1 LRVDVGGRGE
11 AKPTSDLPHAGALT
25 ETELSLRHWLQLAL
39 TDGIG
44 PILAR
49 RLTERAGDIAG
60 ACNASVALLRSVEG
74 IGTAKAGGIHESLR
88 GAASAAASELE
99 RARRMGISI
108 ICPDDE
114 AYPVLLRTTPDPPL
128 VLYVKGTL
136 EPRDLNALAIVG
148 SRKCSFY
155 GREQAERF
163 AALLAGAGFT
173 IISGGARGID
183 SAAHRGAM
191 SHPQGR
197 TIAVLG
203 SGVDV
208 PYPPENDSLFEQ
220 IARRGAVVS
229 EFPLGTPPNR
239 ENFPRRNRVV
249 SGMSRGVIVVEA
261 DEKSGAL
268 ITARVACDDH
278 DRPVFALPGRVDNPL
293 SAGPHLLIRD
303 GAALVTKLEDVLEAL
318 GPVPQPAMEA
328 GLFPEPEPGSDQRGI
343 SAPSDFRSQVV
354 GQPGLSE
361 RQRLI
366 LAGLGTDGAN
376 VDAIVERT
384 GLPAHVVLQELTFL
398 SLKGQVRRVD
408 GQTYSPRKGAPT

>member
-1 LRVDVGGRGE
+1 V
-11 AKPTSDLPHAGALT
+11 P
-25 ETELSLRHWLQLAL
+25 LRHWLQLAL

-49 RLTERAGDIAG
+49 RLIERAGSMEA
-60 ACNASVALLRSVEG
+60 ACVASVALLRTVEG
-74 IGTAKAGGIHESLR
+74 IGTARASPIHESLR
-88 GAASAAASELE
+88 GAAKAAESELE
-99 RARRMGISI
+99 HARRIGVAIL
-108 ICPDDE
+108 CPEDG
-114 AYPVLLRTTPDPPL
+114 AYPALLHTTPDPPL
-128 VLYVKGTL
+128 TLYVKGSF
-136 EPRDLNALAIVG
+136 EPRDLNSVAIVG

-163 AALLAGAGFT
+163 GALLAGAGFT
-173 IISGGARGID
+173 VVSGGARGID

-191 SHPQGR
+191 AHPQGR
-197 TIAVLG
+197 TVAVLG

-208 PYPPENDSLFEQ
+208 PYPPENDALFEQ
-220 IARRGAVVS
+220 IARRGAVAS

-249 SGMSRGVIVVEA
+249 SGMSRGVLVVEA

-318 GPVPQPAMEA
+318 GPVPQHAMEP
-328 GLFPEPEPGSDQRGI
+328 GLFPEPELEEPGGA
-343 SAPSDFRSQVV
+343 APSDVPSRA
-354 GQPGLSE
+354 GEQPGLSE
-361 RQRLI
+361 RQRAI
-366 LAGLGTDGAN
+366 LQGLGTDGAN
-376 VDAIVERT
+376 VDALVERT
-384 GLPAHVVLQELTFL
+384 ELPAQVVLQELTFL
-398 SLKGQVRRVD
+398 SLKGQVRRLD
-408 GQTYSPRKGAPT
+408 GQTYGPRKGPAESASP

>member
-1 LRVDVGGRGE
+1 V
-11 AKPTSDLPHAGALT
+11 P
-25 ETELSLRHWLQLAL
+25 LRHWLQLAL

-49 RLTERAGDIAG
+49 RLVDAAGGVEA
-60 ACNASVALLRSVEG
+60 AASASLALLRTIEG
-74 IGTAKAGGIHESLR
+74 VGTAKAGKIYDSLR
-88 GAASAAASELE
+88 GSGAAADSEIE
-99 RARRMGISI
+99 RAGRMGIRI

-114 AYPVLLRTTPDPPL
+114 AYPALLRTTPDPPL
-128 VLYVKGTL
+128 TLYVKGAF
-136 EPRDLNALAIVG
+136 EPRDLNGLAIVG

-173 IISGGARGID
+173 VISGGARGID

-191 SHPQGR
+191 SHPHGR
-197 TIAVLG
+197 TGAVLG

-249 SGMSRGVIVVEA
+249 SGMSRGVLVVEA

-303 GAALVTKLEDVLEAL
+303 GATLVAKLEDILDGL
-318 GPVPQPAMEA
+318 GPVPDHVTQPT
-328 GLFPEPEPGSDQRGI
+328 LFPEETAATEVAGPAGVTA
-343 SAPSDFRSQVV
+343 APV
-354 GQPGLSE
+354 GLSD
-361 RQRLI
+361 RQALV
-366 LAGLGTDGAN
+366 LSHLGADPTS
-376 VDAIVERT
+376 VDVIIERT
-384 GLPAHVVLQELTFL
+384 DLPAHVVLQELTFL
-398 SLKGQVRRVD
+398 SLKGRVRRVD
-408 GQTYSPRKGAPT
+408 GQTFARNRSNGSAPA

>member
-1 LRVDVGGRGE
+1 M
-11 AKPTSDLPHAGALT
+11 P
-25 ETELSLRHWLQLAL
+25 LRHWLQLSL
-39 TDGIG
+39 TEGIG

-49 RLTERAGDIAG
+49 RLIESAGGVEA
-60 ACNASVALLRSVEG
+60 ACEASAALLRTVEG
-74 IGTAKAGGIHESLR
+74 VGTSKAGKIHASLR
-88 GAASAAASELE
+88 ASGAAAESELE
-99 RARRMGISI
+99 RARRMGIRI
-108 ICPDDE
+108 VCPEDE
-114 AYPVLLRTTPDPPL
+114 SYPVLLRTIPDPPL
-128 VLYVKGTL
+128 VLYAKGTL

-163 AALLAGAGFT
+163 GALLAGAGFT
-173 IISGGARGID
+173 VTSGGARGID
-183 SAAHRGAM
+183 SAAHRGAL

-208 PYPPENDSLFEQ
+208 AYPPENAGLFEQ
-220 IARRGAVVS
+220 IARRGAVLS

-249 SGMSRGVIVVEA
+249 SGMSRGVLVIEA

-278 DRPVFALPGRVDNPL
+278 DRQVFALPGRVDNPL
-293 SAGPHLLIRD
+293 SAGPHRLIRD
-303 GAALVTKLEDVLEAL
+303 GAALVANLEDVLEAL
-318 GPVPQPAMEA
+318 GPVPQGATEPM
-328 GLFPEPEPGSDQRGI
+328 LFPASEREAEHEGSPA
-343 SAPSDFRSQVV
+343 SAPPTSPALE
-354 GQPGLSE
+354 QPGLSE
-361 RQRLI
+361 RQRVI
-366 LAGLGTDGAN
+366 LMGMGADGIS

-384 GLPAHVVLQELTFL
+384 DLPAHVVLQELTFL

-408 GQTYSPRKGAPT
+408 GQTYARRGGATP

>member
-1 LRVDVGGRGE
+1 M
-11 AKPTSDLPHAGALT
+11 P
-25 ETELSLRHWLQLAL
+25 LRHWLQLAL

-49 RLTERAGDIAG
+49 RLIEAAGGVEA
-60 ACNASVALLRSVEG
+60 AASASPALLRTIEG
-74 IGTAKAGGIHESLR
+74 VGTARASKIYDSLR
-88 GAASAAASELE
+88 GSGPAADSEMD
-99 RARRMGISI
+99 RARRMGIRI
-108 ICPDDE
+108 LCPDDE
-114 AYPVLLRTTPDPPL
+114 TYPALLRTTPDPPL
-128 VLYVKGTL
+128 TLYVKGAF
-136 EPRDLNALAIVG
+136 EPRDLNGLAIVG

-173 IISGGARGID
+173 VISGGARGID

-191 SHPQGR
+191 SHPHGR
-197 TIAVLG
+197 TVAVLG

-249 SGMSRGVIVVEA
+249 SGMSRGVLVIEA

-303 GAALVTKLEDVLEAL
+303 GATLTAKLEDVLEGL
-318 GPVPQPAMEA
+318 GPVPQVVMEPSLFEEENAGTEVPAPA
-328 GLFPEPEPGSDQRGI
+328 GPAA
-343 SAPSDFRSQVV
+343 APV
-354 GQPGLSE
+354 GLSD
-361 RQRLI
+361 RQALVLSHLGADPTSVDLI
-366 LAGLGTDGAN
+366 
-376 VDAIVERT
+376 IERT
-384 GLPAHVVLQELTFL
+384 DLPAHVVLQELTFL
-398 SLKGQVRRVD
+398 SLKGRVRRVN
-408 GQTYSPRKGAPT
+408 GQTFALSRSNGSAPA

>member
-1 LRVDVGGRGE
+1 V
-11 AKPTSDLPHAGALT
+11 P
-25 ETELSLRHWLQLAL
+25 LRHWLQLSL

-49 RLTERAGDIAG
+49 RLIDA
-60 ACNASVALLRSVEG
+60 
-74 IGTAKAGGIHESLR
+74 AGGIEAACHASPSLIRNVDGIGSGKAGRVHESLR
-88 GAASAAASELE
+88 GSIPAAESELE
-99 RARRMGISI
+99 RAQRMGIALL
-108 ICPDDE
+108 CPDDE
-114 AYPVLLRTTPDPPL
+114 SYPTLLRTTPDPPL
-128 VLYVKGTL
+128 VLYLKGSL
-136 EPRDLNALAIVG
+136 EPRDLNSLAIVG

-155 GREQAERF
+155 GREQSERF

-173 IISGGARGID
+173 VISGGARGID

-203 SGVDV
+203 CGVDIA
-208 PYPPENDSLFEQ
+208 YPPENDSLFEQ

-249 SGMSRGVIVVEA
+249 SGMSRGVIVIEA

-303 GAALVTKLEDVLEAL
+303 GAALVIKLEDILEGL
-318 GPVPQPAMEA
+318 GPVPHGAIEP
-328 GLFPEPEPGSDQRGI
+328 GLFPDE
-343 SAPSDFRSQVV
+343 APVPN
-354 GQPGLSE
+354 PGLVVEAPTSTAALTE
-361 RQRLI
+361 RQSLV
-366 LAGLGTDGAN
+366 LTHLSADPTS
-376 VDAIVERT
+376 VDAIIERT
-384 GLPAHVVLQELTFL
+384 ELPAHVVLQELTFL

-408 GQTYSPRKGAPT
+408 GQTFARRKGAAT

>member
-1 LRVDVGGRGE
+1 M
-11 AKPTSDLPHAGALT
+11 P
-25 ETELSLRHWLQLAL
+25 LRHWLQLSL

-49 RLTERAGDIAG
+49 RLIDAAGGVEA
-60 ACNASVALLRSVEG
+60 ACEASAALLRTVEG
-74 IGTAKAGGIHESLR
+74 VGTSKAGKIHESLR
-88 GAASAAASELE
+88 ASAGAAEAELE
-99 RARRMGISI
+99 AARRMGIRI
-108 ICPDDE
+108 VCPEDE
-114 AYPVLLRTTPDPPL
+114 AYPVLLRTIPDPPL
-128 VLYVKGTL
+128 ALYAKGTL
-136 EPRDLNALAIVG
+136 EPRDLNGLAIVG

-163 AALLAGAGFT
+163 GALLAGAGFT
-173 IISGGARGID
+173 VTSGGARGID
-183 SAAHRGAM
+183 SAAHRGAL

-208 PYPPENDSLFEQ
+208 PYPPENAGLFEE
-220 IARRGAVVS
+220 IARRGAVMS

-249 SGMSRGVIVVEA
+249 SGMSRGVLVVEA

-293 SAGPHLLIRD
+293 SAGPHRLIRD
-303 GAALVTKLEDVLEAL
+303 GAALVANLDDVLEAL
-318 GPVPQPAMEA
+318 GPVPHGAVEPM
-328 GLFPEPEPGSDQRGI
+328 LFPESEREAEPEFPSIPVPARTA
-343 SAPSDFRSQVV
+343 APEL
-354 GQPGLSE
+354 PGLSE
-361 RQRLI
+361 RQRAI
-366 LAGLGTDGAN
+366 LGGMGTDGVS
-376 VDAIVERT
+376 VDVIVERT
-384 GLPAHVVLQELTFL
+384 DLPAHVVLQELTFL

-408 GQTYSPRKGAPT
+408 GQTYSRRGGTPA

>member
-1 LRVDVGGRGE
+1 M
-11 AKPTSDLPHAGALT
+11 A
-25 ETELSLRHWLQLAL
+25 LRHWLQLAL

-49 RLTERAGDIAG
+49 RMIERAGNVEA
-60 ACNASVALLRSVEG
+60 ACGASVALLRTVEG
-74 IGTAKAGGIHESLR
+74 IGTAKASRIHDSLR
-88 GAASAAASELE
+88 GAASTAEAELE
-99 RARRMGISI
+99 NARRMGITVL
-108 ICPDDE
+108 CPDD
-114 AYPVLLRTTPDPPL
+114 AVYPALLHSTPDPPL
-128 VLYVKGTL
+128 ALYVKGSF

-173 IISGGARGID
+173 VVSGGARGID
-183 SAAHRGAM
+183 SAAHRGAL

-197 TIAVLG
+197 TLAVLG

-229 EFPLGTPPNR
+229 EFPLGTPPNQQ
-239 ENFPRRNRVV
+239 NFPRRNRIV
-249 SGMSRGVIVVEA
+249 SGMSRGVLVVEA

-278 DRPVFALPGRVDNPL
+278 DRSVFALPGRVDNPL

-303 GAALVTKLEDVLEAL
+303 GATLVAKLEDILEGL
-318 GPVPQPAMEA
+318 GPVPQGVIEP
-328 GLFPEPEPGSDQRGI
+328 GLFPEPEVEPEVPP
-343 SAPSDFRSQVV
+343 APSEL
-354 GQPGLSE
+354 PGLSE
-361 RQRLI
+361 RQRLV
-366 LAGLGTDGAN
+366 LRGLGTDGAN

-384 GLPAHVVLQELTFL
+384 ELPAHVVLQELTFL
-398 SLKGQVRRVD
+398 SLKGQVRRID
-408 GQTYSPRKGAPT
+408 GQTYARGKGATA